1 MSGER
6 MDSAERIQE
15 AVVVEQL
22 PQLTWRVRLENDE
35 RVLAHAAGA
44 AVKNFVRLR
53 PGDRVRVAIS
63 PHDPGRGRIIEI
75 VNEEN

>member
-1 MSGER
+1 MTER
-6 MDSAERIQE
+6 TQE

-22 PQLTWRVRLENDE
+22 PQLTWRVRLENND

-44 AVKNFVRLR
+44 TAANFLRLR

-63 PHDPGRGRIIEI
+63 PHDPGRGRIVEI
-75 VNEEN
+75 VNKEN

>member
-1 MSGER
+1 MSGGR

-44 AVKNFVRLR
+44 AVKNFMRLR

-63 PHDPGRGRIIEI
+63 PHDPTRGRIVELLTK
-75 VNEEN
+75 E

>member
-1 MSGER
+1 
-6 MDSAERIQE
+6 MDSAEQVKE

-44 AVKNFVRLR
+44 AVKNFMRLR
-53 PGDRVRVAIS
+53 PGDRVKVAIS
-63 PHDPGRGRIIEI
+63 PHDPGRGRIVEI
-75 VNEEN
+75 LNKELGR

>member
-1 MSGER
+1 

-44 AVKNFVRLR
+44 AVKNFMRLR

-63 PHDPGRGRIIEI
+63 PHDPGRGRIVEI
-75 VNEEN
+75 VNKEN